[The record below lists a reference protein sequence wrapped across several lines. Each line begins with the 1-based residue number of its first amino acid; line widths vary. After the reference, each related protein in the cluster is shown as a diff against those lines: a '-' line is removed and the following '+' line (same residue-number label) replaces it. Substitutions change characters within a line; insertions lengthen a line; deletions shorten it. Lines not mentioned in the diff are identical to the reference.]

1 MSIDILYVSSA
12 ERGGTVVWVMLLSV
26 AAEAGKVRTLVVL
39 MRPVS
44 VLLERAMSA
53 PLAETEIWVM
63 EVTGLAFISCRARPW
78 VRGIKAVDP
87 DTGSG
92 DTSVDVGWG

>member
-12 ERGGTVVWVMLLSV
+12 ERGGTAVWVMLLSV

-39 MRPVS
+39 MRPMS

-63 EVTGLAFISCRARPW
+63 EVTGLAFISCCAWPR

>member
-39 MRPVS
+39 MRHGEKPRQPYHP
-44 VLLERAMSA
+44 LCQCCLPRERKP
-53 PLAETEIWVM
+53 PLRPKLST
-63 EVTGLAFISCRARPW
+63 VT
-78 VRGIKAVDP
+78 
-87 DTGSG
+87 
-92 DTSVDVGWG
+92 